1 MFGGVIGYTEA
12 SAGGTAMTVSI
23 QEAQADLLGLIRRLP
38 PGEELVLTA
47 DDQPVAK
54 VIPTPTRKP
63 RKLGTLKGTVLYMAP
78 DFDDTPAGFEEY
90 MP

>member
-1 MFGGVIGYTEA
+1 
-12 SAGGTAMTVSI
+12 MTVSI

-38 PGEELVLTA
+38 PGDVLVLTA

-63 RKLGTLKGTVLYMAP
+63 RTPGTLRGTVLYMAP
-78 DFDDTPAGFEEY
+78 DFDATPEGFEEY

>member
-1 MFGGVIGYTEA
+1 
-12 SAGGTAMTVSI
+12 MTVSI
-23 QEAQADLLGLIRRLP
+23 QEAQADLLGLIRRLL

-47 DDQPVAK
+47 DDKPVAK
-54 VIPTPTRKP
+54 VVPTPTRPP